1 MTPTMKDAAASPQL
15 ELFDHAGPGLLGIS
29 AHVARAEVS
38 PGWWPLLAPLFEE
51 EELVINECRERD
63 GRLVLVASERERA
76 QDDAVPDW
84 LKPTVARAERTCGAC
99 GSASGT
105 IRVLHDRTVRVLC
118 DGCRQQVS
126 DESAF
131 AVQAD
136 RFFRFDGLRRIPPT
150 PLPTSGHVASPAAAP
165 ASAILPPDELR
176 QLVRVLAASMADEL
190 RWQDEAR
197 LLLAMCGAM
206 HVAAGLSRG
215 PRLLIV
221 GRTGTGKTTSVLA
234 LQKALERAG
243 YRLPVAMVD
252 ATGLSSP
259 GWHGLN
265 LPDAVLQA
273 VHGHPAASKA
283 IVVIDELH
291 HIGLRPDE
299 DVNGTTRS
307 KKAEVLSSL
316 QTAVGGGEVTSSSG
330 SSWDSRPGFIVGIG
344 AFTDRLD
351 VTRPIDTQALVDAGI
366 PIELATRFESIVRL
380 APLHEQAIRDI
391 VEHSP
396 AVQNVTTMAERL
408 GFTVTITREA
418 LAHAARMHAL
428 SEGRE
433 SPRSAIGW
441 VVSAVRSTLLH
452 RFMSGET
459 DVSPL
464 VITPDSLAVP
474 AQVSSNRHARPDGR
488 MRDDGD
494 PLSPR

>member
-1 MTPTMKDAAASPQL
+1 MTQTMKDATASAQL
-15 ELFDHAGPGLLGIS
+15 ELFDHVGPELPGIP
-29 AHVARAEVS
+29 AKVARAQVS
-38 PGWWPLLAPLFEE
+38 PGWWPLLAPLFDE
-51 EELVINECRERD
+51 EELIIIECRERE
-63 GRLVLVASERERA
+63 GRLVLVAEERHHE

-84 LKPTVARAERTCGAC
+84 LRPTVARVERTCGAC
-99 GSASGT
+99 GSGFGT
-105 IRVLHDRTVRVLC
+105 PRVLLDCTVRVLC
-118 DGCRQQVS
+118 DGCRQEVS
-126 DESAF
+126 EESGF
-131 AVQAD
+131 AAQAD
-136 RFFRFDGLRRIPPT
+136 RFFRFDGCRRVPPT
-150 PLPTSGHVASPAAAP
+150 ALPTSARVTSPAAA
-165 ASAILPPDELR
+165 SSSQVLPPEELR
-176 QLVRVLAASMADEL
+176 QLVRVLAASMADDL
-190 RWQDEAR
+190 RSQGEAR

-221 GRTGTGKTTSVLA
+221 GRTGTGKTTSILA

-243 YRLPVAMVD
+243 YRLPVAMKD

-291 HIGLRPDE
+291 HIGLRPDD

-330 SSWDSRPGFIVGIG
+330 SSWDSQPGFIVGIG

-351 VTRPIDTQALVDAGI
+351 VTRPIDTQALVNAGI

-380 APLHEQAIRDI
+380 APLQEQAIREI
-391 VEHSP
+391 VQYAP
-396 AVQNVTTMAERL
+396 AVRNVIEMAERL
-408 GFTVTITREA
+408 GFAVTVTREA
-418 LAHAARMHAL
+418 LSHAARMHAL

-441 VVSAVRSTLLH
+441 VVTAVRSALLQ
-452 RFMSGET
+452 RFLSAET

-474 AQVSSNRHARPDGR
+474 LLVSSDRHARPDGW